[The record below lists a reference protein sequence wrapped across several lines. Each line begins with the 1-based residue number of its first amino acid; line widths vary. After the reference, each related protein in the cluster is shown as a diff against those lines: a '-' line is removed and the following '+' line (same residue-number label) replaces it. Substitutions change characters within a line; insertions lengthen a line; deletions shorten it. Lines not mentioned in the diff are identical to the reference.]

1 MAVGDRVDP
10 FRGFNFQVSIDRS
23 TVAGFRECSG
33 LTFTVDPVEYRN
45 GDERTLHVRKLT
57 GLRKFASNI
66 VLKRGFTPDTQL
78 YLWYRNILN
87 GVEDRRNGAIVLMDE
102 THKQVLRW
110 EFENGWI
117 CKWEGPTLNA
127 TSNDVVIESLEICV
141 ERVEL
146 R

>member
-10 FRGFNFQVSIDRS
+10 FRGFNFQVRIDRS

-45 GDERTLHVRKLT
+45 GDEKNLHVRKLT
-57 GLRKFASNI
+57 GLRKFSSNI

-87 GVEDRRNGAIVLMDE
+87 GVEDRRNGAIVLLDE
-102 THKQVLRW
+102 THQQVLRW